1 MGPCPSVMA
10 GTSKTWL
17 ALIQGGKLSL
27 FWLSLVEEGD
37 PQDRGS
43 CISTD
48 KSSNSFI
55 SIASSH
61 GDTPQD
67 CADPLHIV
75 FTEPLCWHRWVTPLG
90 YTGRVSIL
98 SISQVHFIFLTLSMS
113 FKLCFLLTCL
123 PCPPHVLTVHPLPC
137 FPSFLPL
144 DWLPLQPTTF
154 MSFLKT
160 SPLLPP
166 VWVCPSAS
174 TSAGFCPFLFP
185 HPQSVSPWLPDL
197 DLSCVSILIT
207 RNLETHLQSRAC
219 SGVQPSGHPCFTPLL
234 PQEAGMGFSGPLL
247 GRKNGRVL
255 AHRINLKHTEYVT
268 LSPSPQEERWRTK
281 KAPFMLWGRH
291 WTRETSECLTEF
303 CVVGMTLPH
312 KGRESEGQG
321 G

>member
-1 MGPCPSVMA
+1 MGPCPLVMA

-48 KSSNSFI
+48 RSSNSFI

-67 CADPLHIV
+67 SAEPLHIV
-75 FTEPLCWHRWVTPLG
+75 FMEPLCWHRWVTPLG

-98 SISQVHFIFLTLSMS
+98 SISQVHFKFLTLSMS
-113 FKLCFLLTCL
+113 FKLCFPLTCL
-123 PCPPHVLTVHPLPC
+123 PCPPYVLTVHPLPC

-166 VWVCPSAS
+166 LWSAHLPAPQLGFVPFCFP
-174 TSAGFCPFLFP
+174 THRVSAPGC
-185 HPQSVSPWLPDL
+185 
-197 DLSCVSILIT
+197 LI
-207 RNLETHLQSRAC
+207 
-219 SGVQPSGHPCFTPLL
+219 
-234 PQEAGMGFSGPLL
+234 
-247 GRKNGRVL
+247 
-255 AHRINLKHTEYVT
+255 
-268 LSPSPQEERWRTK
+268 
-281 KAPFMLWGRH
+281 
-291 WTRETSECLTEF
+291 
-303 CVVGMTLPH
+303 
-312 KGRESEGQG
+312 
-321 G
+321 